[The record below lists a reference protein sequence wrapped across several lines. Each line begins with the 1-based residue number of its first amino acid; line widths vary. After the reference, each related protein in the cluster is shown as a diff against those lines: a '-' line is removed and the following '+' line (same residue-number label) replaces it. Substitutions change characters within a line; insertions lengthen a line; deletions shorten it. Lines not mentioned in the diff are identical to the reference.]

1 MIVFKHGDYLA
12 PEVDILYISVEEGFL
27 NSTDL
32 STGVGLGVGEWLDDE
47 EEYGGSAH

>member
-27 NSTDL
+27 NSTVP
-32 STGVGLGVGEWLDDE
+32 STGVDIGVGEWE
-47 EEYGGSAH
+47 EDGEDYGGIAD